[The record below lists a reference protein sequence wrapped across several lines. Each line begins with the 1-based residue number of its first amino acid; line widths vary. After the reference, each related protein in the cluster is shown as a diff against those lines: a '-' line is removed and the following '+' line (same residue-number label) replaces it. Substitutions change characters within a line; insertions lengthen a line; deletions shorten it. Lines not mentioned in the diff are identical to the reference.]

1 MTDDA
6 DGSLAMWL
14 AMLGGGCCAM
24 LLVLILA
31 RPVAAGPADAAT
43 PGVLG
48 RQPLPWLWRLAW
60 PWLVILAPVCLRFVS
75 WRVRQRLDDSR
86 VQADLPAACSVG
98 HVCAGA
104 WMMAV
109 VAAVSVWLV
118 DSQIQVLTAP
128 SRLAL
133 SGLAALAASRWPLQ
147 WLNRRAR
154 ERTAAIERALPFYLD
169 ITVLCVEG
177 GLSLHG
183 ALVQAAQHGPVGP
196 LRAELARALL
206 DIRAGGS
213 RMQALGE
220 MARRA
225 HSPALRAW
233 VGALAQAESLGL
245 PLGTTLRAQAEQR
258 RADQYQRAERLA
270 QEAPVKML
278 LPLAVCIFP
287 CTFLMIGFPLA
298 VSILGLE

>member
-1 MTDDA
+1 MTA
-6 DGSLAMWL
+6 DVDQTFATWV
-14 AMLGGGCCAM
+14 AMLAGGSCAM

-31 RPVAAGPADAAT
+31 RPLTAPSDVVSGPGEHAQ
-43 PGVLG
+43 
-48 RQPLPWLWRLAW
+48 QPLPWLWRLAW
-60 PWLVILAPVCLRFVS
+60 PWLVILAPVCIRFVS
-75 WRVRQRLDDSR
+75 WRVRQRLDDRR
-86 VQADLPAACSVG
+86 VQADLPRSCSVG
-98 HVCAGA
+98 HVCAAA
-104 WMMAV
+104 WVMAIL
-109 VAAVSVWLV
+109 ASAGVWLV
-118 DSQIQVLTAP
+118 DSQLEALTFSA
-128 SRLAL
+128 RIAL
-133 SGLAALAASRWPLQ
+133 SGLVALGASRWPLQ
-147 WLNRRAR
+147 WLAQRAR
-154 ERTAAIERALPFYLD
+154 SRTAAIDRALPFYLD

-183 ALVQAAQHGPVGP
+183 ALVQAARHGPAGP

-206 DIRAGGS
+206 DIRAGGG

-225 HSPALRAW
+225 NSPALRAW

-245 PLGTTLRAQAEQR
+245 PLGSTLRAQAEQR